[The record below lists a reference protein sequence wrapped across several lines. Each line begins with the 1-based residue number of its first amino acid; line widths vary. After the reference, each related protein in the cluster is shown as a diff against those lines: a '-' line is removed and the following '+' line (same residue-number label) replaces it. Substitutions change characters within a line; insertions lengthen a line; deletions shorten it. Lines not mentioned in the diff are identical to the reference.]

1 MKDETIPIPRE
12 EDFVAANRRRD
23 DYALKRDQQALEF
36 NQAISKRELAEPV
49 NKVKCKICGKEFS
62 EEVTSENQMTCPE
75 CM

>member
-36 NQAISKRELAEPV
+36 NQAISKRELAEP
-49 NKVKCKICGKEFS
+49 GKS
-62 EEVTSENQMTCPE
+62 RQGNWSTGSRIN
-75 CM
+75 